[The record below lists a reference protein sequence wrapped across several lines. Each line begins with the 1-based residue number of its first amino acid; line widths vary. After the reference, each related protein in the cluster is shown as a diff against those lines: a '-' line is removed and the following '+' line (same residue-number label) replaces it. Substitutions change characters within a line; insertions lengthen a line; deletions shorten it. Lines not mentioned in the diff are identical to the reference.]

1 VTCALACAWSGSAAR
16 TSSACSYCGPSSSN
30 DSRSG
35 IGVPAAKKRSQFDVM
50 LAIVAA
56 ASVSVVVVVVVV
68 ATDVD
73 VELLDDGVLDDGVL
87 DDGVL
92 DDDGFAAVVLGG
104 TVVDRG
110 WRARTSSSTREPH
123 PAISAAT
130 AMTATDA
137 ATARPS
143 R

>member
-1 VTCALACAWSGSAAR
+1 MV
-16 TSSACSYCGPSSSN
+16 
-30 DSRSG
+30 
-35 IGVPAAKKRSQFDVM
+35 
-50 LAIVAA
+50 AIVAA

-68 ATDVD
+68 ATDV
-73 VELLDDGVLDDGVL
+73 DDGVL